1 MARKTPS
8 VEATLMFLDKLSL
21 ADKESVEHVYQP
33 RPQGG
38 YIPAT
43 PAGVESDEEVDVS
56 NYNK

>member
-1 MARKTPS
+1 MTRKTPS

-38 YIPAT
+38 CSPV
-43 PAGVESDEEVDVS
+43 GVESDEEGNVS